1 MGLNVI
7 VAPTEAEALAKRD
20 EYLSYASA
28 EAGVAHFSVP
38 RVSILPITNWTN
50 RSST

>member
-7 VAPTEAEALAKRD
+7 VGETEELAWNKHA

-28 EAGVAHFSVP
+28 EAGVAHFP
-38 RVSILPITNWTN
+38 RPPASIFPSTPSTN